1 MLLSTFIQ
9 IIAACL
15 GIIGSL
21 FFAIGIMRQSIEA
34 MANLSGSYW
43 DWNPHMVSAL
53 VAQKADYLFGGCI
66 IVLAFTTQLLSFLV
80 PEELA
85 VFSNDAAALV
95 PWAVLVLTIGLFFLV
110 RLGAKKFS
118 SAFERRITAALRHK
132 AEELELEGKRRQ
144 AEKREAKEI

>member
-9 IIAACL
+9 ILAACL

-34 MANLSGSYW
+34 KANLSESYR
-43 DWNPHMVSAL
+43 DWNPHMVPAL
-53 VAQKADYLFGGCI
+53 AAQKADYLFGGCI

-80 PEELA
+80 PEEIA

-95 PWAVLVLTIGLFFLV
+95 PWAALVSTIGLFFLV
-110 RLGAKKFS
+110 RLGAKKLS

-132 AEELELEGKRRQ
+132 AEEIELEDRGQ
-144 AEKREAKEI
+144 AAAQREH